1 LGAPTYSISIIKLQ
15 MQHICCCKIGALGAP
30 TYSNLIIKVTN
41 VICGAKGVW
50 AHHILQNIIEITMAL

>member
-1 LGAPTYSISIIKLQ
+1 
-15 MQHICCCKIGALGAP
+15 MQHICWCKIGALGAP